1 MMKKTLLI
9 STLVAAAFLA
19 GCAKSDEQLIVQACE
34 NSDANASEAFCTCT
48 YEQMEAGLPAATIE
62 AIADQIR
69 KGAKTP
75 QEAIGELPQAM
86 QLQTLPVLP
95 LLLNCIDAE

>member
-1 MMKKTLLI
+1 MKKTLLASALI
-9 STLVAAAFLA
+9 ASGFLA
-19 GCAKSDEQLIVQACE
+19 GCSKTDEQLIVQACE

-48 YEQMEAGLPAATIE
+48 YEQMEGALPPDTLA
-62 AIADQIR
+62 AIADKIR
-69 KGAKTP
+69 DGAKTP